1 MILNI
6 CCLLA
11 NHCRYQPEHQ
21 RGISPRWFR
30 RRMHSPGE
38 IGIEELQD
46 ASINI

>member
-6 CCLLA
+6 CYLLA
-11 NHCRYQPEHQ
+11 NHCRYQQEHQ

-30 RRMHSPGE
+30 RRMHPPGE
-38 IGIEELQD
+38 TGIEEWQD